1 MIAKKPSIL
10 ICGNQPDRDLL
21 REICAGIEEE
31 GVLYE
36 VLELESADLDELAYE
51 AASESI
57 LGAGIGIIGSRAA
70 MQMRGLHKGQNVFEV
85 NCPSF
90 AQCRSLGA
98 NSARAIKRVAFKK
111 VYDV

>member
-10 ICGNQPDRDLL
+10 IYGNQPDRDLL

-51 AASESI
+51 AASGSI
-57 LGAGIGIIGSRAA
+57 LGAGIGITGLRAA
-70 MQMRGLHKGQNVFEV
+70 MQMRGLNKGQNVFEI
-85 NCPSF
+85 NHPSF
-90 AQCRSLGA
+90 SQCRSLGA